1 MSEEH
6 SESRPISELQIP
18 VARSPRYQE
27 VYANGV
33 RFRVTPIDFTITFGM
48 SPDLPGAPPNL
59 VQDEVSVSLTHPFLK
74 ILTRNL
80 VAVLTAIETELGPI
94 KIPEKNE
101 PQEERIAA
109 MTQAL
114 RETKW
119 VE

>member
-1 MSEEH
+1 MSDEH
-6 SESRPISELQIP
+6 SESRPIPEMQVP

-33 RFRVTPIDFTITFGM
+33 RFRITPIDFTMTLGM
-48 SPDLPGAPPNL
+48 SPDIPGAPANL
-59 VQDEVSVSLTHPFLK
+59 VQDEVSVTFTHPFLK

-80 VAVLTAIETELGPI
+80 VAVLTAIESELGPI
-94 KIPEKNE
+94 KIPERND
-101 PQEERIAA
+101 PQQERITA